1 MTSYYFPPPPFVP
14 TIHHYPNVNVDMN
27 LQNSV
32 TDKFQKEL
40 IYWMEHDPQFRAT
53 KKYLKNI
60 KGPNGHEIVRKI
72 LHLFVRRGNTN
83 WYDLELQYNLVKQF
97 VLYKL
102 ESL

>member
-1 MTSYYFPPPPFVP
+1 MTSYYFPPPPFIP
-14 TIHHYPNVNVDMN
+14 SIHNYPNVNVDMN

-40 IYWMEHDPQFRAT
+40 IYWMETDPQFKST

-60 KGPNGHEIVRKI
+60 KGPSGHEIVRKI

-83 WYDLELQYNLVKQF
+83 WYDLELQYNVVKQF
-97 VLYKL
+97 VLHKL
-102 ESL
+102 ETL